1 MNRKKLS
8 LAIYWHMHQPVY
20 ELEGTYLMP
29 WVRLHA
35 IKDYLD
41 MVLILEKFPKLKLN
55 FNIVP
60 ALLDAIIDYGEKGSN
75 DIHSELTTIDTD
87 NLSDEEKSFIL
98 NNFFNTKFE
107 TMVYKNETYSVRDN
121 GAVMR
126 HSREN
131 GIKRKLDEI
140 WTFGSSVNGHGYLFI
155 GTETVHRIVAKAF
168 LGEPP
173 SDKYIVDHIDTNRQ
187 NNRPTNLRWLT
198 KLENIIS
205 NPITCKRIEMATG
218 LPIQEVLSDMSVLHN
233 CKLPKNFEWM
243 RSVSQEESA
252 ACLENLSTWAK
263 SKNFPKTENRGA
275 IGEWIFH
282 PQNMF
287 AERNVFCKSKW
298 FTSLVSETA
307 FHNNTIII
315 KTENADKD
323 AIKPWAI
330 ALITFEDNLY
340 IHKTYTTCF
349 EKISADKY
357 FTILQDKEWTGDD
370 VPYDFC

>member
-1 MNRKKLS
+1 MTKQDINN
-8 LAIYWHMHQPVY
+8 YTQ
-20 ELEGTYLMP
+20 
-29 WVRLHA
+29 
-35 IKDYLD
+35 
-41 MVLILEKFPKLKLN
+41 EK
-55 FNIVP
+55 IC
-60 ALLDAIIDYGEKGSN
+60 
-75 DIHSELTTIDTD
+75 
-87 NLSDEEKSFIL
+87 
-98 NNFFNTKFE
+98 
-107 TMVYKNETYSVRDN
+107 VYKNETYSVRDN

-131 GIKRKLDEI
+131 GKKRKLDET
-140 WTFGSSVNGHGYLFI
+140 WTFGTSINGHGYLFI

-173 SDKYIVDHIDTNRQ
+173 SDKHIVDHVDTNRQ
-187 NNRPTNLRWLT
+187 NNRPSNLRWLT

-243 RSVSQEESA
+243 RSVSQEESD
-252 ACLENLSTWAK
+252 ACLKNMLNWAK
-263 SKNFPKTENRGA
+263 SKNVPKTENRGT

-282 PQNMF
+282 PQNTL
-287 AERNVFCKSKW
+287 AEIEEPKIIMSLTPNAAQDSERWKTPSEFPCCPSIINEDPLKNYLGNLKQGNVFCKSKW

-340 IHKTYTTCF
+340 IHKTHTTCF

-357 FTILQDKEWTGDD
+357 FTILQGKEWTGGE
-370 VPYDFC
+370 VPDDFC